1 MLSLPGLEDIVSQ
14 EELSVFDNGRYEEIV
29 QMLSDL
35 GYLAI
40 SAEEGKIVNGGKLR
54 SAVKAFRKDA
64 VKGLLISKSAL
75 DMPFPEDPKEDH
87 EGILT
92 YREFSVLQL
101 LVSLDGDFTLKS
113 IPEIRTLGIYIR
125 VLQYRFYLLGLL
137 EHHPDGH
144 FTDELKLALD
154 KLLGWLGKVGINEL
168 LELTG
173 NLKKLIIRLKESN
186 AFADQVVYFRFR
198 HESSNRFDINGAND
212 SFLGQL
218 KKDMKRNSPGFK
230 ELKLKSTP
238 RKFDRQFFE
247 DRANDPDGKF
257 VVRLLQLS
265 QWISG
270 YYLGQIDG
278 ELGELTFSSFLQL
291 AQGEAES
298 GNTNFKMNLFVGYIA
313 DDFWVVNPHY
323 LLDDVVLSAA
333 DQQATTSTVFESFGQ
348 EYERLNDD
356 DKETVDKNM
365 RAAWKS
371 MNVNFSSDLKSS
383 AHRFRR
389 IYYGARSLLQSFWK
403 GLKNIFSRL
412 KDKAID
418 LASGLLNQVKNFAK
432 FIYREIREAL
442 QIFSRGMKFLFGSRK
457 LTTTDS
463 ITRFDF
469 DMDSITGSPEA
480 LTDSSLKEHRQLL
493 VATTTGLT
501 FCLKLTGRIIRLAV
515 IASMGWHKLVLE
527 AGIMLRKLIKECY
540 SEKEYTGFIIDPQG

>member
-198 HESSNRFDINGAND
+198 HESSNRFDINGANN

-333 DQQATTSTVFESFGQ
+333 DQQTTTSTVFESFGQ

-383 AHRFRR
+383 VHRFRR

-480 LTDSSLKEHRQLL
+480 LTDNSLKEHRQLL

-501 FCLKLTGRIIRLAV
+501 FCLKLTGRLIRLAV

>member
-113 IPEIRTLGIYIR
+113 IPEIRNLGIYIR

-198 HESSNRFDINGAND
+198 HESSNRFDINGANN